1 MSQPATRGDA
11 YARIAGAAGAATGT
25 TDAHLA
31 QARSF
36 RSRKPRKPHASLVF
50 AGPTIAAMG
59 VLLAFPFIYT
69 IGLSVTHS
77 TLGLPFQAFTGFEN
91 FRQALETEAF
101 TGSLW
106 RTTAFALLAATLE
119 VVIGVAIALVLEAR
133 GSGFGVIGT
142 ILLLPMVTPPV
153 MVGVAWQLLLAPAG
167 GGLTVLWKALGIPGF
182 DAFGTGLSAFV
193 TLVLIEV
200 WQWTPFVILL
210 VYVALL
216 GVDREQIEAATLD
229 GANLWHRFTAV
240 IYPAIAP
247 ITLGVLLLRIL
258 GGFKVFDVAY
268 VITQG
273 GPGFATT
280 FTTFQ
285 VFRTALDGGY
295 DTGVAS
301 AETLIFGLLIGL
313 VTLGVSAARAR
324 ATRSGA

>member
-1 MSQPATRGDA
+1 
-11 YARIAGAAGAATGT
+11 
-25 TDAHLA
+25 
-31 QARSF
+31 
-36 RSRKPRKPHASLVF
+36 
-50 AGPTIAAMG
+50 MG

-77 TLGLPFQAFTGFEN
+77 TLGLPFQ
-91 FRQALETEAF
+91 AF